1 MTRILDAF
9 VLLYGCLAC
18 CLVVLIALLAV
29 ALRWYARRRSGPDED
44 ERYEQPEPDGEDTT
58 S

>member
-29 ALRWYARRRSGPDED
+29 ALRWYARRRAARVPD
-44 ERYEQPEPDGEDTT
+44 EQPEPDGEDTT